1 MDWDI
6 GSISGYK
13 SMFQALRSQLLS
25 SYIGLLGTLVGVS
38 VISAHQFIAHSLYAE
53 MDGRLLTVADAATH
67 NLETI
72 KRDSLREDSKDRTAT
87 AQRHP
92 RSIDNDGDLDVPWQ
106 DLSNNQQQVEWF
118 DQTGRTLGTA
128 GKQLQNIP
136 AFVSESKIHQAD
148 HIRSLTVAVHKSQPH
163 QAAQEQNYRGSDPT
177 GALQGYVRV
186 SEGTQKLEADLS
198 RFSWGLAWGG
208 LSALLLAG
216 VGGCWLTQRSL
227 KPIEQSYEQLKQF
240 TADASH
246 ELRSPLTVVKTSI
259 DVVMNHPERIHPAD
273 AKKLRAISSATNQM
287 TELVEDLL
295 LLARR
300 DANSVPSV
308 AQSSIPLNEL
318 LEDLI
323 EAVEVQAEEKGIQI
337 QLIPFHPTQVQGDAM
352 HLSRLFLN
360 LLQNAI
366 QYTPAGGRVT
376 VAGQMRDSFSKRG
389 IVISIEDTGVG
400 IAAEQLPLVFN
411 RFWRADQ
418 ARDRRSGGTG
428 LGLAIAQ
435 AIAQAHG
442 GTITASSQ
450 VGIGSSFQVWL
461 PIV

>member
-38 VISAHQFIAHSLYAE
+38 VISTHQFIVHSLYAE

-163 QAAQEQNYRGSDPT
+163 QAAQ
-177 GALQGYVRV
+177 
-186 SEGTQKLEADLS
+186 
-198 RFSWGLAWGG
+198 
-208 LSALLLAG
+208 
-216 VGGCWLTQRSL
+216 
-227 KPIEQSYEQLKQF
+227 
-240 TADASH
+240 
-246 ELRSPLTVVKTSI
+246 
-259 DVVMNHPERIHPAD
+259 
-273 AKKLRAISSATNQM
+273 
-287 TELVEDLL
+287 
-295 LLARR
+295 
-300 DANSVPSV
+300 
-308 AQSSIPLNEL
+308 
-318 LEDLI
+318 
-323 EAVEVQAEEKGIQI
+323 
-337 QLIPFHPTQVQGDAM
+337 
-352 HLSRLFLN
+352 
-360 LLQNAI
+360 
-366 QYTPAGGRVT
+366 
-376 VAGQMRDSFSKRG
+376 
-389 IVISIEDTGVG
+389 
-400 IAAEQLPLVFN
+400 
-411 RFWRADQ
+411 
-418 ARDRRSGGTG
+418 
-428 LGLAIAQ
+428 
-435 AIAQAHG
+435 
-442 GTITASSQ
+442 
-450 VGIGSSFQVWL
+450 
-461 PIV
+461 